1 MFSNILKE
9 LRTSKISVSLNI
21 EMKKKFLK
29 QTLPYLKSQAIAL
42 DYTAKLSKINCDHMN
57 YNTLTFCCQNLV
69 VVECSNHFVFI
80 IRYNE

>member
-1 MFSNILKE
+1 
-9 LRTSKISVSLNI
+9 
-21 EMKKKFLK
+21 MKNKFLK

-42 DYTAKLSKINCDHMN
+42 DYTAKFSKINCDHMN

-69 VVECSNHFVFI
+69 VVECSNHFVLI

>member
-57 YNTLTFCCQNLV
+57 YSCQNLV
-69 VVECSNHFVFI
+69 VVECSNHFVLI

>member
-69 VVECSNHFVFI
+69 AVEYSNHFVLI